1 MMLLRDKIVLV
12 TRKTRLEELVERFN
26 TRKQAKFYIEHM
38 GLDFSDY
45 EQEHEVY
52 ADALRRL
59 KRDLGDLGRKLQFID
74 WTYLPNFIFT
84 PQDAVVTVGRDGLV
98 VNTAKYLDGQPVVAV
113 NPDPS
118 RNDGILLPFT
128 TETAR
133 GGVVRVL
140 EERASYHTITMAEAR
155 LNDGQRLLAFNDF
168 YVGQRTHVSSRYSL
182 SWHGKTER
190 QSSSGVLVS
199 TGAGSTGWLSSTQNM
214 AQAVSGLLLN
224 GQAPSLPRLRL
235 AWDDPRLAFVVREP
249 FRSRASDVRLTAGLI
264 DAGEELRLESHM
276 PEGGVIFSD
285 GVEADTLAFNAGA
298 VAVVRAAD
306 KRTRLVAAEGK
317 GGREHAR

>member
-1 MMLLRDKIVLV
+1 MMLLRDKLVIV

-52 ADALRRL
+52 ADAVRRL
-59 KRDLGDLGRKLQFID
+59 KHDLGDLGRKLQFID
-74 WTYLPNFIFT
+74 WAYLPNFIFT

-128 TETAR
+128 TATAR
-133 GGVVRVL
+133 EGVVRAL
-140 EERASYHTITMAEAR
+140 EDRASYHTITMAEAR

-182 SWHGKTER
+182 CWHGKTER

-199 TGAGSTGWLSSTQNM
+199 TGAGSTGWLSSMQNM
-214 AQAVSGLLLN
+214 AQAVSGLLLD
-224 GQAPSLPRLRL
+224 GHAPSLPRLRL
-235 AWDDPRLAFVVREP
+235 GWDDPRLAFVVREP
-249 FRSRASDVRLTAGLI
+249 FRSRASDVRLAAGLI

-285 GVEADTLAFNAGA
+285 GVEADTLAFNSGA

-306 KRTRLVAAEGK
+306 KKTRLVAAEAK
-317 GGREHAR
+317 EGRQDAR

>member
-1 MMLLRDKIVLV
+1 
-12 TRKTRLEELVERFN
+12 
-26 TRKQAKFYIEHM
+26 M

-45 EQEHEVY
+45 EEEHEVY
-52 ADALRRL
+52 TDAVRRL
-59 KRDLGDLGRKLQFID
+59 KHDLGDLGRKLQFID

-84 PQDAVVTVGRDGLV
+84 PNDAVVTVGRDGLV
-98 VNTAKYLDGQPVVAV
+98 VNTAKYLDSHPIVAV

-118 RNDGILLPFT
+118 RNDGTLLPFT

-133 GGVVRVL
+133 DGVVRVL
-140 EERASYHTITMAEAR
+140 EEKASYHTITMAEAR

-168 YVGQRTHVSSRYSL
+168 YLGQRTHVSSRYSL

-224 GQAPSLPRLRL
+224 GEAPSLPRLRL

-264 DAGEELRLESHM
+264 GAGEVLRLESHM

-285 GVEADTLAFNAGA
+285 GVEADTLAFNSGA
-298 VAVVRAAD
+298 VAVVRAAE
-306 KRTRLVAAEGK
+306 KKTQLAAAEVK
-317 GGREHAR
+317 EGRQHAR

>member
-52 ADALRRL
+52 ADAVRRL
-59 KRDLGDLGRKLQFID
+59 KHDFGDLGRKLQFID

-84 PQDAVVTVGRDGLV
+84 PNDVALTVGRDGLV
-98 VNTAKYLDGQPVVAV
+98 VNTAKYLDGQPLVAV

-133 GGVVRVL
+133 DGVVRVL
-140 EERASYHTITMAEAR
+140 EEKASFHTITMAEAR

-168 YVGQRTHVSSRYSL
+168 YLGQRTHVSSRYSL

-214 AQAVSGLLLN
+214 AQAVSRLLLD
-224 GQAPSLPRLRL
+224 GKAPTLPRLRL
-235 AWDDPRLAFVVREP
+235 GWDDPRLAFVVREP
-249 FRSRASDVRLTAGLI
+249 FRSRASDVNLTAGLLE
-264 DAGEELRLESHM
+264 AGEELRFESHM
-276 PEGGVIFSD
+276 PDGGVIFSD
-285 GVEADTLAFNAGA
+285 GVERDALAFNSGS
-298 VAVVRAAD
+298 AATI
-306 KRTRLVAAEGK
+306 KAAERK
-317 GGREHAR
+317 TKLAAA